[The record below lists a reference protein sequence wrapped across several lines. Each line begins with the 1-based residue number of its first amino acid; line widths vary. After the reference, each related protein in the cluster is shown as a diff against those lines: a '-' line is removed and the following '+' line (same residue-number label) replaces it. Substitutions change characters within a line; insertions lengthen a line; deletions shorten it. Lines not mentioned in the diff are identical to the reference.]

1 MSIVGH
7 VVHTRIYTFEDGVFS
22 FHTAFN
28 GSGMESTAI
37 TFRSPMTVWP
47 SITAADRRIEYKLLL
62 GATTHEIERWLD
74 ENPEHKVIKVSKV

>member
-1 MSIVGH
+1 MIIVGH
-7 VVHTRIYTFEDGVFS
+7 VTKTRLYTFADGVFS

-47 SITAADRRIEYKLLL
+47 SITAADRGIEYKLLL
-62 GATTHEIERWLD
+62 GATDHEIERWLD
-74 ENPEHKVIKVSKV
+74 ENPKHRVLKVTNI